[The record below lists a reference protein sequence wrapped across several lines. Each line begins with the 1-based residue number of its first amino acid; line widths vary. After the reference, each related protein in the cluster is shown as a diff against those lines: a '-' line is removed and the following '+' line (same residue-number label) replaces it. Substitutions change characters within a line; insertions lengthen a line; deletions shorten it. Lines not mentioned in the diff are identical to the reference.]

1 MKLAFRSS
9 KDLWSG
15 LIFLGVGL
23 AAVGIGQD
31 YGMGTANRMGP
42 AYFPT
47 VLGTLLAV
55 IGLVI
60 AARALLKG
68 GEEVGMLS
76 WRGMIAVLGAVVIFA
91 ALIQPAGLF
100 VALPLLI
107 LVSALGST
115 LFKPV
120 PAILLAIGMTIFSSL
135 VFIKGLGVPLRNIGI
150 WFGG

>member
-15 LIFLGVGL
+15 LIFMAVGL
-23 AAVGIGQD
+23 AAVGIGRD

-42 AYFPT
+42 AYFPS
-47 VLGTLLAV
+47 VLGTLLTV
-55 IGLVI
+55 IGLIMVV
-60 AARALLKG
+60 RALLHG
-68 GEEVGMLS
+68 GEAVGPLA
-76 WRGMIAVLGAVVIFA
+76 WRGLALVLSAVLLFA
-91 ALIQPAGLF
+91 SLIQGAGLLI
-100 VALPLLI
+100 ALPLLV

-120 PAILLAIGMTIFSSL
+120 PAILLAIGMTVFSSL
-135 VFIKGLGVPLRNIGI
+135 VFIKGLGVPLRNIGA

>member
-15 LIFLGVGL
+15 LIFAVVGL
-23 AAVGIGQD
+23 AAVIIGRE
-31 YGMGTANRMGP
+31 YGMGSANRMGP

-55 IGLVI
+55 IGLVMI
-60 AARALLKG
+60 VRALLTH
-68 GEEVGMLS
+68 GEAVGPLA
-76 WRGMIAVLGAVVIFA
+76 WRGLATVLAAVLLFA
-91 ALIQPAGLF
+91 ALIQGTGLLI
-100 VALPLLI
+100 ALPLLV

-115 LFKPV
+115 LFKPL
-120 PAILLAIGMTIFSSL
+120 PAILLAVGMTIFSSL
-135 VFIKGLGVPLRNIGI
+135 VFIKGLGVPLRNIGT